1 MEERMTRTEE
11 QLAYLAR
18 AVEDLSEIAA
28 AQQEEIAQLKRRVA
42 MLSEREAERDVQDH
56 GGVALADAR
65 PPHW

>member
-11 QLAYLAR
+11 QLAHLAR

-28 AQQEEIAQLKRRVA
+28 SQQQEIARLKRRVD
-42 MLSEREAERDVQDH
+42 LLTEREAEREVQDH

>member
-1 MEERMTRTEE
+1 MDERMTRTEE
-11 QLAYLAR
+11 QLAHLAR

-28 AQQEEIAQLKRRVA
+28 AQQQEIAQLKHRVS
-42 MLSEREAERDVQDH
+42 MLSEREAEREVQDH